1 MENKNLID
9 RDFYMNK
16 ILDID
21 SVIDIYK
28 GSYFKK
34 VIILNSLYSLLNL

>member
-28 GSYFKK
+28 GNYFKK
-34 VIILNSLYSLLNL
+34 LTR